1 MKTWLTIG
9 EAGHR
14 LGKNYG
20 EVVHLIKTKHL
31 PTALI
36 NGVKCVHYQH
46 VNAMINPP
54 KPKSKNAIPIW

>member
-1 MKTWLTIG
+1 M
-9 EAGHR
+9 

-20 EVVHLIKTKHL
+20 EVVNLIKMKHL